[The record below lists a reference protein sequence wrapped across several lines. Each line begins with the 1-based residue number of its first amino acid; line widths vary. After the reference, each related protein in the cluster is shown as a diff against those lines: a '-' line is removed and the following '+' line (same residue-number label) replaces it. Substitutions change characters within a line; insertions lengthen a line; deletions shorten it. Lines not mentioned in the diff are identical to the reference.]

1 MRGFGNP
8 RNRKEVRPSFL
19 KKRSKK
25 LLFNGLSLL
34 STGTLLVERSETPG
48 NKSFL
53 LLFFKKEGLTF
64 LLLSLS
70 IVFRLILLPE
80 MP

>member
-1 MRGFGNP
+1 MMSI
-8 RNRKEVRPSFL
+8 EEERPSFL

-25 LLFNGLSLL
+25 LLC
-34 STGTLLVERSETPG
+34 LLVCADRKSATA

-53 LLFFKKEGLTF
+53 LLFFKKEDLAFLQFTRTKVKTF
-64 LLLSLS
+64 TD
-70 IVFRLILLPE
+70 FGHPARYGAHFAPA